1 MEKYNQNEPK
11 FNSAYSRNNLP
22 KIKNGAYI
30 VNIDECDS
38 IGTQWIAFYVNA
50 ENVTYIDS
58 FRFEHIPREIRKFFG
73 NKNIIINIYRIQAY
87 DSMCKY
93 FCTRFIDFIKFIK
106 EYKFTFSWWIENE
119 WQNNIKM
126 FSMMRIY
133 LDVCYKYRKFESLT
147 ISYILKKH

>member
-50 ENVTYIDS
+50 GNVTYIDS

-87 DSMCKY
+87 VQCAN
-93 FCTRFIDFIKFIK
+93 
-106 EYKFTFSWWIENE
+106 TFV
-119 WQNNIKM
+119 
-126 FSMMRIY
+126 
-133 LDVCYKYRKFESLT
+133 LDLL
-147 ISYILKKH
+147 IL